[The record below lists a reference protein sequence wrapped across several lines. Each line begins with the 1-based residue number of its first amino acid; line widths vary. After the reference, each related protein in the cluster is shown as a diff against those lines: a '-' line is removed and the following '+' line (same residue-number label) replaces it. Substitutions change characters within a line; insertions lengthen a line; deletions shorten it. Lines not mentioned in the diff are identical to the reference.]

1 MSVSS
6 PTFIQS
12 TRMAVSDVLAITK
25 RNLTRFK
32 RTPEILIFSSI
43 QPVMFLLLFNYVFGG
58 AIGVA
63 TPGTSYINFLLPGIM
78 AQTAL
83 FSTLQTP
90 IALVDDLDK
99 GAIDRFRSLP
109 MSRGAVLAGR
119 TFADSIRSL
128 FIVILMFA
136 IGTLLG
142 FRYQVG
148 GGKMLLAILL
158 LVSFSYAFS
167 WLTATL
173 GLFIRNAE
181 AVQTAG
187 FLFVFPLTFASS
199 VFVPVVTMPG
209 WLQVFARNQPVT
221 QLVNAMRALMVGG
234 VTIDAVYITIAWTV
248 GILAVFVPLAIWK
261 FKRTV

>member
-1 MSVSS
+1 MQPTQPSVFYSVR
-6 PTFIQS
+6 TTI
-12 TRMAVSDVLAITK
+12 SDVGAIVK
-25 RNLTRFK
+25 RNLLRV
-32 RTPEILIFSSI
+32 RRSPQILVFSSI
-43 QPVMFLLLFNYVFGG
+43 QPIMFLVLFNYVFGG

-63 TPGTSYINFLLPGIM
+63 TPGISYINFLLPGIM
-78 AQTAL
+78 AQSAL
-83 FSTLQTP
+83 FGALQTP
-90 IALVDDLDK
+90 VALVEDLDK

-119 TFADSIRSL
+119 TIADGLRTT
-128 FIVILMFA
+128 FTIVLMFVV
-136 IGTLLG
+136 GTLMG

-148 GGKMLLAILL
+148 TSKFIAALL
-158 LVSFSYAFS
+158 LVVAFSFAFS
-167 WLTATL
+167 WVTATL

-199 VFVPVVTMPG
+199 AFVPVATMPG
-209 WLQVFARNQPVT
+209 WLQTFARNQPVT
-221 QLVNAMRALMVGG
+221 QLINAMRALLLGG
-234 VTIDAVYITIAWTV
+234 VAIDAVYITIAWTV